1 MKNIVH
7 IGQMNPVTDPGG
19 VAEHARCLRHAFP
32 ELKFIFNPS
41 AGHWAMAEAYNVEL
55 LDRGVLNSDT
65 TVIADGYYGAGLAGK
80 VKKLVIAAH
89 GTYAG
94 WLRDLMRNYLPGF
107 EKDYPRLIES
117 AQAQERVYHEAD
129 LIVGDATLTQ
139 EELWEFYRVESE
151 VVILGADTGIFK
163 PRSRLMSLGASIVEV
178 AGGNGLKG
186 ADVIAKLRDG
196 GLDIENL
203 GYGYDKPARWGE
215 FDIFIMPS
223 RHEGG
228 PYVLLEAMASGVV
241 VIAHRTGLLVHDVP
255 DDCVF
260 ATNDLHHGAFARI
273 ADRVLQDGHGMLYH
287 RRTSALDWV
296 RENASLE
303 TFAEGWRKVMGVKS

>member
-1 MKNIVH
+1 MKSIVH

-117 AQAQERVYHEAD
+117 AQAQANVYREAD

-151 VVILGADTGIFK
+151 VVKLGIDTDIFK
-163 PRSRLMSLGASIVEV
+163 PSVVFGGTVGGKVE
-178 AGGNGLKG
+178 ATGGNGLKG
-186 ADVIAKLRDG
+186 ADIISRLREDG
-196 GLDIENL
+196 LIIESL
-203 GYGYDKPARWGE
+203 GYGYDKAARWRE
-215 FDIFIMPS
+215 FECFIMPS

-228 PYVLLEAMASGVV
+228 PYVLLEAMASGVS
-241 VIAHRTGLLVHDVP
+241 VIAHKTGLLTHDVP
-255 DDCVF
+255 NDCVRV
-260 ATNDLHHGAFARI
+260 TTDLHHGVFARMI
-273 ADRVLQDGHGMLYH
+273 EGAEVARLSGRDFYSQNAY
-287 RRTSALDWV
+287 DWV
-296 RENASLE
+296 RENASLD
-303 TFAEGWRKVMGVKS
+303 TFTEGWRRVMGVKS